1 MPILAF
7 GYYTVHG
14 TGTDDSFVDI
24 QTNEFAYYSLAPA
37 IWILIVLTFLL
48 AVRYHKIVDPS
59 YSTIKIWA
67 LVPRFTGL
75 TAIHLLPNEETV
87 FFTFSPLIL
96 TAVLLMWRWRRIQR
110 IIPAFLSGMLAA
122 ASANLLVMAAAFPT
136 DMPMV
141 ALLVESAV
149 VAAVLVLPL
158 CLIRAMIRKR
168 ITWMRFFWGF
178 VIGTLAPL
186 VPLVIG
192 VSFLGAPPTFFLYP
206 FAFISLAT
214 VPFIALIKWNSWVRD
229 LATGD
234 LFNIQTAV
242 E

>member
-1 MPILAF
+1 MPIFAF
-7 GYYTVHG
+7 GNYTVHG
-14 TGTDDSFVDI
+14 TGADESFVDVR
-24 QTNEFAYYSLAPA
+24 TNEFAYYSLAPA

-59 YSTIKIWA
+59 YSAAKIWA
-67 LVPRFTGL
+67 LVPGFAGL
-75 TAIHLLPNEETV
+75 TVIHLLPNEESV
-87 FFTFSPLIL
+87 FFSFSPLML

-110 IIPAFLSGMLAA
+110 VISAFVSGMLAA
-122 ASANLLVMAAAFPT
+122 AAANLLVMAAFQT
-136 DMPMV
+136 DIPV
-141 ALLVESAV
+141 IALLVESAV

-168 ITWMRFFWGF
+168 ITRMRFFWGF

-186 VPLVIG
+186 VPLVIV

-214 VPFIALIKWNSWVRD
+214 VPFIALIKWNPWVRD

-234 LFNIQTAV
+234 LFTIQTAV